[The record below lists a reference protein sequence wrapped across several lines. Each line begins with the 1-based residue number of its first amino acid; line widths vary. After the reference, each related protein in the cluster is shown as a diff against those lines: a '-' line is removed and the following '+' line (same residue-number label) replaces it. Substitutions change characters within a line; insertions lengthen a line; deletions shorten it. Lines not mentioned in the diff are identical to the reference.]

1 MSSYTISPTLNKSRV
16 FILQK
21 SELEKRFDPFFY
33 VPELLELEK
42 KVLAKKPKKL
52 RDYVNGLASGA
63 TPKTTESEKYY
74 AEKENGIPFLR
85 VQNLSPTG
93 VLEFDDCKYINEET
107 HNGMLKR
114 SQVSAGDLLVKITG
128 VGRMAVASVAPE
140 GFEGNINQH
149 VCVIKTGSKEISET
163 LAAFLNSDIGEKL
176 ASRRSTGGTRPA
188 LDYPALL
195 SIPIIE
201 DKRILQITVK
211 VIAQKQKNE
220 AEAAKILS
228 SIDDYLMQELKI
240 TLPIKP
246 ENSLKNRM
254 FISTYKQLSGN
265 RYDPFYYKNYFVE
278 LEESLINGK
287 YGLKRL
293 STVCNLQ
300 NGYAFKS
307 SDYIEFSE
315 TLNIR
320 MSNIRP
326 NNVFDPDYNP
336 RYLPNEYAE
345 TYKEF
350 LLKDGDIIIAMTDMA
365 GDPKILGVPTI
376 VTNSNDRKL
385 LLNQRVG
392 KLFDFKTSEINV
404 EYLKEILG
412 ARIVKEY
419 YNKMGARGVQINI
432 SSEQILSA
440 KIPVPPL
447 DKQKEIAEHITG
459 IRQQA
464 QQLKDKTTE
473 LLKKASEE
481 IEEILLN

>member
-1 MSSYTISPTLNKSRV
+1 MSSYIISKTLNPKRI

-21 SELEKRFDPFFY
+21 SELEKRLDPFFY

-42 KVLAKKPKKL
+42 KVLAKKPNKL
-52 RDYVNGLASGA
+52 RDYVQSLASGA

-140 GFEGNINQH
+140 EFEGNINQH

-163 LAAFLNSDIGEKL
+163 LAAFLNSEIGEKL

-201 DKRILQITVK
+201 DKRILQITEK

-220 AEAAKILS
+220 AEAEKLLS
-228 SIDDYLMQELKI
+228 SIDDYLLNELGIK
-240 TLPIKP
+240 LPAPP
-246 ENSLKNRM
+246 ENTLQNRM
-254 FISTYKQLSGN
+254 FTRFLKEISNNRFDPFFHQNYFENIYLAISKSRYKTTPLKKVISSYSKGVEVGSSEYLQEGKPFVRVADITDFSINWLNADKKISENKFNELKKFYKPKIGEILYSKDGTIGFCVVVQEEDDYIISSGILRISCKNNFDNYLLKYILSSKVYKQLAERVSIG
-265 RYDPFYYKNYFVE
+265 
-278 LEESLINGK
+278 
-287 YGLKRL
+287 
-293 STVCNLQ
+293 TVIKHLTIEDWLNL
-300 NGYAFKS
+300 
-307 SDYIEFSE
+307 
-315 TLNIR
+315 
-320 MSNIRP
+320 P
-326 NNVFDPDYNP
+326 
-336 RYLPNEYAE
+336 
-345 TYKEF
+345 
-350 LLKDGDIIIAMTDMA
+350 
-365 GDPKILGVPTI
+365 
-376 VTNSNDRKL
+376 
-385 LLNQRVG
+385 
-392 KLFDFKTSEINV
+392 
-404 EYLKEILG
+404 
-412 ARIVKEY
+412 
-419 YNKMGARGVQINI
+419 
-432 SSEQILSA
+432 
-440 KIPVPPL
+440 IPVPPL

>member
-1 MSSYTISPTLNKSRV
+1 MSRYTISPTLNKSRV

-33 VPELLELEK
+33 VPDLLELEK

-52 RDYVNGLASGA
+52 RDYIKGLASGA

-201 DKRILQITVK
+201 DKRILQITDK

-220 AEAAKILS
+220 AEADKLLS
-228 SIDDYLMQELKI
+228 SIDDYLLKELGIK
-240 TLPIKP
+240 LPEPP
-246 ENSLKNRM
+246 ENTLKNRM
-254 FISTYKQLSGN
+254 FVTSIRTITNDRFDPYHHQVGFIKIIEAIRKAKYPVSNFKHYIADLKNGVEIRNYVEEGGIRYLRVTDLGKNGLNHKSPRFVLEQEIPDRIKLNENCILISRSGS
-265 RYDPFYYKNYFVE
+265 
-278 LEESLINGK
+278 LGLINIVEPEIENSILSSHIFK
-287 YGLKRL
+287 IELK
-293 STVCNLQ
+293 T
-300 NGYAFKS
+300 
-307 SDYIEFSE
+307 E
-315 TLNIR
+315 
-320 MSNIRP
+320 
-326 NNVFDPDYNP
+326 
-336 RYLPNEYAE
+336 
-345 TYKEF
+345 
-350 LLKDGDIIIAMTDMA
+350 
-365 GDPKILGVPTI
+365 
-376 VTNSNDRKL
+376 KL
-385 LLNQRVG
+385 LPVYLEAYLRSKVG
-392 KLFDFKTSEINV
+392 QSEIFRNNNGGV
-404 EYLKEILG
+404 IPEINQDALKSIL
-412 ARIVKEY
+412 IVC
-419 YNKMGARGVQINI
+419 
-432 SSEQILSA
+432 
-440 KIPVPPL
+440 PPI
-447 DKQKEIAEHITG
+447 DKQTEIAKHITG

-464 QQLKDKTTE
+464 QQLKDKTNE
-473 LLKKASEE
+473 LLKKASEK
-481 IEEILLN
+481 IEKILLG

>member
-52 RDYVNGLASGA
+52 RDYVKGIASGA

-93 VLEFDDCKYINEET
+93 ILEFDDCKYINEET
-107 HNGMLKR
+107 HNGVLKR

-140 GFEGNINQH
+140 GFQGNINQH

-201 DKRILQITVK
+201 DKRILQITDK

-220 AEAAKILS
+220 AEAEKLLS
-228 SIDDYLMQELKI
+228 SIDDYLLNELGIK
-240 TLPIKP
+240 LPEPP
-246 ENSLKNRM
+246 ENTLQNRM
-254 FISTYKQLSGN
+254 FITKVNAVSGN
-265 RYDPFYYKNYFVE
+265 RFDPFFHQSYFIEVENAIKSSKFRTDILRNQLSFIESGSRPKGGAIKDYEGILSLGGEHVNSFCEVQVRTAKYIPLEFHQSILSTETKLNDILFVKDGATTGKVGMINKFEYAGQNINEHVFLLRPISTINAFYLVNYLNSKVAQI
-278 LEESLINGK
+278 LIKKLIAGATVTGITKDALKSLI
-287 YGLKRL
+287 
-293 STVCNLQ
+293 
-300 NGYAFKS
+300 
-307 SDYIEFSE
+307 
-315 TLNIR
+315 
-320 MSNIRP
+320 
-326 NNVFDPDYNP
+326 
-336 RYLPNEYAE
+336 
-345 TYKEF
+345 
-350 LLKDGDIIIAMTDMA
+350 
-365 GDPKILGVPTI
+365 
-376 VTNSNDRKL
+376 
-385 LLNQRVG
+385 
-392 KLFDFKTSEINV
+392 
-404 EYLKEILG
+404 
-412 ARIVKEY
+412 
-419 YNKMGARGVQINI
+419 
-432 SSEQILSA
+432 
-440 KIPVPPL
+440 IPIPSI

-464 QQLKDKTTE
+464 QQLKDKTSE

>member
-1 MSSYTISPTLNKSRV
+1 
-16 FILQK
+16 
-21 SELEKRFDPFFY
+21 
-33 VPELLELEK
+33 
-42 KVLAKKPKKL
+42 
-52 RDYVNGLASGA
+52 LASGA

-201 DKRILQITVK
+201 DKRILQITDK

-220 AEAAKILS
+220 AEAEKLLS
-228 SIDDYLMQELKI
+228 SIDDYLLKELGIK
-240 TLPIKP
+240 LPEPP
-246 ENSLKNRM
+246 ENTLKNRM
-254 FISTYKQLSGN
+254 FTRTLKEISNNRFDPFFHQTHFKNIYNEISNSRYKTTSLKKVISNYSKGIEVGSSEYLQEGIPFVRVADITDFSINLENADKKISESKYNELKKFYQPKIGEILYSKDGTIGLCIVVEKLEDYIISSGILRITCNNNFNNYLLKYILSSKVYKQLAERVSIG
-265 RYDPFYYKNYFVE
+265 
-278 LEESLINGK
+278 
-287 YGLKRL
+287 
-293 STVCNLQ
+293 TVIKHLTIDDW
-300 NGYAFKS
+300 F
-307 SDYIEFSE
+307 
-315 TLNIR
+315 NI
-320 MSNIRP
+320 P
-326 NNVFDPDYNP
+326 
-336 RYLPNEYAE
+336 
-345 TYKEF
+345 
-350 LLKDGDIIIAMTDMA
+350 
-365 GDPKILGVPTI
+365 
-376 VTNSNDRKL
+376 
-385 LLNQRVG
+385 
-392 KLFDFKTSEINV
+392 
-404 EYLKEILG
+404 
-412 ARIVKEY
+412 
-419 YNKMGARGVQINI
+419 
-432 SSEQILSA
+432 
-440 KIPVPPL
+440 IPVPPL
-447 DKQKEIAEHITG
+447 EKQKEIAEHITG

-464 QQLKDKTTE
+464 QQLKDQTKE

-481 IEEILLN
+481 IERILLK